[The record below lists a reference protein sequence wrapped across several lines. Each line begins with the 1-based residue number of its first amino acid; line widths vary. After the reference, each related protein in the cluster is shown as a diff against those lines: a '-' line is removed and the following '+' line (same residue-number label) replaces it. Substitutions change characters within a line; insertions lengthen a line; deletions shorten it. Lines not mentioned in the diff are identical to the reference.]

1 MGIFAV
7 GVAASLVTFVLQC
20 SGCCLLER
28 DSAGHVR
35 RVRLG
40 VGNNRARLARQS
52 LQSEC
57 IDPRLRVATPFR
69 SMGHCLGHAGLT
81 HFRACSRLGRKLLG
95 LRDGL
100 CCWLHTLDAPARPG
114 NSAGS
119 TWGTVVTNHRLACLN
134 CSQLHAQ
141 TPAVGLIGVSAQ
153 ELSAAWL
160 GSTCGPAGTLSASGF
175 RRAPPVLD
183 TQPGSRCGNLDGF

>member
-57 IDPRLRVATPFR
+57 IDRPLACCHAVPEYGPLLGTCWANALSWLLTIWAEAPRLEKWT
-69 SMGHCLGHAGLT
+69 
-81 HFRACSRLGRKLLG
+81 LL
-95 LRDGL
+95 
-100 CCWLHTLDAPARPG
+100 
-114 NSAGS
+114 
-119 TWGTVVTNHRLACLN
+119 LA
-134 CSQLHAQ
+134 SH
-141 TPAVGLIGVSAQ
+141 S
-153 ELSAAWL
+153 
-160 GSTCGPAGTLSASGF
+160 
-175 RRAPPVLD
+175 
-183 TQPGSRCGNLDGF
+183 